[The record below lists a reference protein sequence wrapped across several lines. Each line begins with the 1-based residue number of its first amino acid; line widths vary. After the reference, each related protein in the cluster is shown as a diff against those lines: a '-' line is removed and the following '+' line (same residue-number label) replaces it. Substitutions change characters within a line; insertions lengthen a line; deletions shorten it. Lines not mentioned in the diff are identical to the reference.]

1 MVILL
6 IILIIASNDN
16 NNNNNNNNNNS
27 SYQLNHNIINQLNE
41 IVLIQIIAY
50 QLS

>member
-1 MVILL
+1 MLMVILL
-6 IILIIASNDN
+6 IILIIASND
-16 NNNNNNNNNNS
+16 NNNNNNNNS